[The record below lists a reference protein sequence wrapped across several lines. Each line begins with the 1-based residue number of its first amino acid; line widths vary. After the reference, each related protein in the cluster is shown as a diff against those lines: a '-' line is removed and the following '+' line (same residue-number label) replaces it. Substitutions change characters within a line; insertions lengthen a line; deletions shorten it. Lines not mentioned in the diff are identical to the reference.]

1 MIPNEIILALL
12 IVGIASLAASIYL
25 FLKSRGR
32 KITPETRKPGVRY
45 EYRQL
50 EQAEQV
56 QPETPVNKWKPA
68 PRTGFRTPR
77 EWK

>member
-1 MIPNEIILALL
+1 MIPNELIFALL
-12 IVGIASLAASIYL
+12 VLGIVFLAASVYL

-45 EYRQL
+45 EYREL
-50 EQAEQV
+50 EQEKL
-56 QPETPVNKWKPA
+56 VNKWKPA
-68 PRTGFRTPR
+68 PRMEFKMPK